1 MNNDIKKIRILACI
15 GLACVLF
22 ECIVGVGALF
32 SGMMYRGFEKDK
44 AVLKLELIKA
54 SDKELYERITGD
66 KDSLEKA
73 DFNAQFQLRGKPILV
88 TGGILILIFTL
99 INAVPLAL
107 MAYITFA
114 GQKKEQEDEA
124 VPEKKGE
131 EDQAGF

>member
-1 MNNDIKKIRILACI
+1 MNGDIKKIRILACI

-66 KDSLEKA
+66 KDSL
-73 DFNAQFQLRGKPILV
+73 RKPISTHSSNSVGNLSW
-88 TGGILILIFTL
+88 LRAASSF
-99 INAVPLAL
+99 
-107 MAYITFA
+107 
-114 GQKKEQEDEA
+114 
-124 VPEKKGE
+124 
-131 EDQAGF
+131 